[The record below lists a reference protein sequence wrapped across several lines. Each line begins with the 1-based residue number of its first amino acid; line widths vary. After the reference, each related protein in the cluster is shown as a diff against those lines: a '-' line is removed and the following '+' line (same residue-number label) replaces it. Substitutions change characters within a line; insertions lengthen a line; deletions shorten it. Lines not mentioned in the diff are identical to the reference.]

1 MKLSSASRAAA
12 SPRPT
17 QPLARK
23 GESAAEDQRLDQHS
37 FAVARR
43 SKRYAGAWGGSY
55 AYTTGLWHDF
65 GKWWARY
72 QTYLQTGGIR
82 GSVVHSTAGAL
93 HLLDRLR
100 RHYGQDA
107 IDRIGRMPPS
117 AVAMMMAIMGHH
129 GKLPDRSHFE
139 ARLGLANPG
148 ADFPG
153 LVEYKGALDGR
164 PPKTVLDHPLFDG
177 FDRRRDRH
185 RLFARMLLSVL
196 VDADRTDAARREAA
210 RLRTIAS
217 LKARFSRYSA
227 KFKPETEIDALRGEV
242 LAASLRKAS
251 DPPGCFALDAPTGF
265 GKTISSLGFALEH
278 ARVHGMDRVI
288 YVAPFL
294 TAIEQTAT
302 AFRSALGDRKNLVVL
317 EDHSTA
323 ERDAER
329 AAGGSTASVD
339 EVATTVRDKLRENW
353 EARVVVT
360 SNVQFLESLH
370 AHDAGRCRK
379 LHRIANAV
387 VLLDEPQLIPISLFA
402 PTVDTLQELVRS
414 YRTSILFITATQPAF
429 GFDARKF
436 KQGFDRIEPLLSASL
451 LARLRH
457 VAAARVRVTLPE
469 RWTEMSVEEVA
480 DAVAQEERSTL
491 CIVNTRRDAAA
502 LYVAV
507 KGRVAPTVPVY
518 HLSASMCSDHRSHV
532 LAEIR
537 KRLGNKELVR
547 VVSTQV
553 VEAGVDIDFPVVMRA
568 MAGLDSLIQS
578 AGRCNRH
585 GLLDHGEFKVFLL
598 KDGIPFMFRTEA
610 AITRTLLE
618 AGHALFDPATA
629 DRYYRRIRDMS
640 DKGERL
646 LDAQADWNM
655 TTVGTEYRLIEPTLT
670 LVVPYG
676 DRGRDRVARLYAVAD
691 GLPTPD
697 DDGSAFAGLS
707 GITVSIREGA
717 KAALLRAGFAR
728 ECGDFG
734 LLVTT
739 QDGDMPYDPEIGLR
753 LPNADPVLA
762 SNDAREPEATTECS

>member
-1 MKLSSASRAAA
+1 MKLSSVSRAAA
-12 SPRPT
+12 GSSPM

-23 GESAAEDQRLDQHS
+23 GETSAEDQRLDQHS

-43 SKRYAGAWGGSY
+43 SKRYAGAWGSAY

-65 GKWWARY
+65 GKYWSKY
-72 QTYLQTGGIR
+72 QTYLQAGGTR

-93 HLLDRLR
+93 HILDRLR
-100 RHYGQDA
+100 GHYGQDA

-139 ARLGLANPG
+139 ARLGLTNPG

-153 LVEYKGALDGR
+153 LAEYKGALAGQ
-164 PPKTVLDHPLFDG
+164 PPKKLLDHPLFDG

-196 VDADRTDAARREAA
+196 VDADRTDAARRRAA

-227 KFKPETEIDALRGEV
+227 KFKAKTEIDALRGEV
-242 LAASLRKAS
+242 LTACLGKAS

-278 ARVHGMDRVI
+278 ACLHGMDRVI

-294 TAIEQTAT
+294 TAIEQTAKE
-302 AFRSALGDRKNLVVL
+302 FRKALGDRKNFVVL

-323 ERDAER
+323 ERDAEW
-329 AAGGSTASVD
+329 ATGGSTVSMN
-339 EVATTVRDKLRENW
+339 EVAITVRDKLRENW

-387 VLLDEPQLIPISLFA
+387 VLLDEPQSIPISLFA

-436 KQGFDRIEPLLSASL
+436 KQGFALIEPLLSPDL
-451 LARLRH
+451 LGRLRR
-457 VAAARVRVTLPE
+457 VAAARVRVTLPAA
-469 RWTEMSVEEVA
+469 WTEVSVDQVA
-480 DAVAQEERSTL
+480 NAVAQEERSTL
-491 CIVNTRRDAAA
+491 CIVNTRRNAAA
-502 LYVAV
+502 LYAAV
-507 KGRVAPTVPVY
+507 KQRVGSATPVY
-518 HLSASMCSDHRSHV
+518 HLSASMCSNHRSDV
-532 LAEIR
+532 LAEVR
-537 KRLGNKELVR
+537 QRLEAKEPVK

-553 VEAGVDIDFPVVMRA
+553 IEAGIDIDFPVVMRA

-585 GLLDHGEFKVFLL
+585 GLLDYGEFKVFLL
-598 KDGIPFMFRTEA
+598 EDGIPSMFRTVA

-629 DRYYRRIRDMS
+629 ERYYKRIRDMS
-640 DKGERL
+640 DKGEHL
-646 LDAQADWNM
+646 LEAQADWNM
-655 TTVGTEYRLIEPTLT
+655 ATVGTEYRLIEPTLT

-676 DRGRDRVARLYAVAD
+676 DRGWDRAARLCALVD

-697 DDGSAFAGLS
+697 DDGSVFTGLS

-717 KAALLRAGFAR
+717 RAALLRAGLAR

-739 QDGDMPYDPEIGLR
+739 QDGNMPYDPEIGLC
-753 LPNADPVLA
+753 LSSADPVLTGT
-762 SNDAREPEATTECS
+762 DAREPEAATKSP